1 MTTEALSYL
10 IFGIFLVVLFLWIIV
25 HYYSKKRHE
34 KVEAPKYK
42 IFDDDDNNGDN
53 DSDKV

>member
-10 IFGIFLVVLFLWIIV
+10 IFGIFLVALFLWIIV

-34 KVEAPKYK
+34 KIEAPKYK
-42 IFDDDDNNGDN
+42 IFDDDDDDDDNN
-53 DSDKV
+53 DKV